1 MCNKVQLCASVPR
14 NALFFFAH
22 SEVFMYKCEREDE
35 IMALLGE
42 TEYATVDYLAKK
54 MNISSSSIR
63 RDLKNL
69 EERGLVNRSYGGVK
83 LAEATG
89 KRIPFSLR
97 SHENSPQKKQIA
109 KAALSLINVGDVV
122 FLDGSSS
129 AYFVAELLPAIS
141 GVTVVTNS
149 VDIMSTLSRY
159 DVKAYCTG
167 GNLSPENKAVLV
179 GGYAQDFLRKM
190 RADVAFFSVQSV
202 NADGDFFDCYA
213 EEVAIR
219 NIMMQNA
226 RRRVLLCDSSKW
238 NRTSIF
244 YQGNLRDIDYVISDR
259 DLNQLFTDP
268 SPKKYIL
275 A

>member
-1 MCNKVQLCASVPR
+1 
-14 NALFFFAH
+14 
-22 SEVFMYKCEREDE
+22 MYKCEREDE
-35 IMALLGE
+35 IMTLLNE

-69 EERGLVNRSYGGVK
+69 EERGLVSRSYGGVK
-83 LAEATG
+83 LSETTG
-89 KRIPFSLR
+89 KHIPFALR

-109 KAALSLINVGDVV
+109 KAALSLVNVGDVV

-129 AYFVAELLPAIS
+129 AFFVAELLPAVG

-149 VDIMSTLSRY
+149 VDIMSTLARY
-159 DVKAYCTG
+159 DIKTYCTG
-167 GNLSPENKAVLV
+167 GNLSPENKGVLI
-179 GGYAQDFLRKM
+179 GGYAQDFLRRL
-190 RADVAFFSVQSV
+190 RADVAIFSVQSV

-213 EEVAIR
+213 DEVAIR

-238 NRTSIF
+238 NKTSTF
-244 YQGNLRDIDYVISDR
+244 YQGNVADIEYIVSDR
-259 DLNQLFTDP
+259 NLNDLFHNPTP
-268 SPKKYIL
+268 EKYIL

>member
-1 MCNKVQLCASVPR
+1 
-14 NALFFFAH
+14 
-22 SEVFMYKCEREDE
+22 MYKCEREDE
-35 IMALLGE
+35 ILALLNE
-42 TEYATVDYLAKK
+42 TEYATVEYLSRK

-83 LAEATG
+83 IADATG

-109 KAALSLINVGDVV
+109 KAATTLINVGDVV

-129 AYFVAELLPAIS
+129 AYFVAELLPSIS

-149 VDIMSTLSRY
+149 IDIMSCLSHY
-159 DVKAYCTG
+159 DIKAYCTG
-167 GNLSPENKAVLV
+167 GNLSAENKAVLV
-179 GGYAQDFLRKM
+179 GGYAQDFLR
-190 RADVAFFSVQSV
+190 RIQADIAIFSVQSV
-202 NADGDFFDCYA
+202 NADGDFFDCYS

-219 NIMMQNA
+219 NVMMQNA

-238 NRTSIF
+238 NRTSTF
-244 YQGNLRDIDYVISDR
+244 YQGNVRDIEYIVSDR
-259 DLNQLFTDP
+259 DLNTLFTDP
-268 SPKKYIL
+268 MPEKYIL